1 MDLTGHTAIL
11 DEGQLR
17 HMSRNIRDLIPGESG
32 PDVIKQA
39 DVILASVYDAAAT
52 SGASVPYRVA
62 AWNALSAAFERCA
75 QHHDANTRHAILI
88 RWWTRVFDLY
98 FAQAHSVRPKSGRQL
113 LTALATVVGRTGR
126 DSMPKGAMN
135 HACRSMVEP
144 LSRGQDDSRVKT
156 CTLAL
161 VHFMSTG
168 VVSLD
173 EVMHQYSA
181 VSSTRSTS
189 HEAVGLAGIE
199 ALLGELFRWT
209 GKADF
214 GSTVGQLI
222 SIILDGATHEPVSTQ
237 DHESS
242 RSDCSLWS
250 SALRR
255 AIQDDSIDLQTLRV
269 HLLPTLFKRSS
280 PDYYIFLQA
289 IGLRGLLHPRQ
300 RSTANGDNLQL
311 RLLCASLQA
320 GKDLGILCE
329 AGSGEIFY
337 QDQTVNLPIR
347 GVARLLHHSVP
358 AVRLTALS
366 LLITSRAATRPIS
379 LSALTAIRRHLGHFF
394 ADTDADFRSE
404 VCGLVQR
411 LIDRIRA
418 ITAVLARQ
426 TSYHGGILHLSND
439 AESAETLR
447 YHKDFL
453 VWLSRFLR
461 WELRP
466 IASYQRHITGLKC
479 ILIAARSGLDCTVPS
494 GKLSKSALGEAKW
507 PFRFHLLSRALCG
520 LLLDRVVDPFDDVR
534 QTAAAILRL
543 YPADSRDCQRQTEL
557 TLSRAEHAM
566 LASGRADQADG
577 VAHLYALLQRQRQG
591 NGNTFLLIER
601 LERMISTA
609 QANLSE
615 AVARYPLHG
624 LLTSMRY
631 ILERSQQSLVHES
644 RYLTRLVE
652 ALNGIWEIVKP
663 ILCDDAPE
671 GYAPERADNT
681 EDVSTKDTLSYC
693 WRALKESSMLL
704 STMLQDLSMA
714 ESDYARKLAELC
726 FTQLAELRHRG
737 AFSTVAQT
745 WVVCCLSSRD
755 KVTVDGQSVLQQ
767 YYASVMSI
775 LRNKTTINTRRSA
788 GLPSLLCGI
797 LIADTDGQLL
807 KQTFADLEA
816 IARDEVAPDAVQE
829 GSLPQVHAMNC
840 LKDVLKNS
848 RLGERAEQYVPVAL
862 RLAADALQ
870 SRAWAVRNCGLMLFR
885 AVIDRLLGT
894 SNAYTEAE
902 ARTQRRL
909 SAEQHPHLLETVFEL
924 LESPLEAPELVAAR
938 SEGVFLALQLLERL
952 RVPGDRNAAMRQAVS
967 ALMGSPRWHVRAKAA
982 HTYATFIGDDE
993 AFEAFEAL
1001 LRTTTESQNALHGA
1015 LLCARHMNKRLML
1028 MYGHRLQVDRSR
1040 SAVQDES
1047 PLSMALIMG
1056 RMNELYNRNTCPST
1070 KAAYIDLVI
1079 DVTISTC
1086 SHRSSLGDVA
1096 HPDRPA
1102 IIDHVWTLAELR
1114 VHMDAGASTVA
1125 LRLALTRL
1133 LACQLLLTTKMPRD
1147 MQPDLGLLLTT
1158 LSKHD
1163 ADACTAFFSEATS
1176 ILRCSYEVTK
1186 AGLRTVLESFDDIGQ
1201 GPDVSLRLRS
1211 QILELLLCVDDRR
1224 PKIIVSPSVMTLDGA
1239 MPQSTNQLLL
1249 DLQLQWRAA
1258 CIERALC
1265 NQEVV
1270 SPSLIKHVHDW
1281 TSCCVAAV
1289 KGEAIHS
1296 RDAAAL
1302 ALARLRSTWTVLD
1315 STRGMSRDMLGLC
1328 MAVYDLLNDDDE
1340 DIRLLAATTTS
1351 RILATDDGIAC
1362 DRASVPAVASQRLL
1376 AFMIRKWSTDP
1387 DFAQEVTH
1395 RAFHALRS
1403 GQLNVK
1409 PWSQDDAKTSTSL
1422 FAEEKQNLYVDEA
1435 REVKAWSQV
1444 LMSLPT
1450 AAVPKRLVRH
1460 LSLNFTEGLNAL
1472 IFHATEPNGGPLGRS
1487 SRPEHFTLGLQI
1499 IYGAQYILWLSKAGV
1514 DLAVRPS
1521 TLRYQLANLAFCQS
1535 SLGCHALLRDE
1546 AERVLVKSTVDKLS
1560 GVYSVMRG
1568 VVTW

>member
-17 HMSRNIRDLIPGESG
+17 HMSRNIRELIPGESG
-32 PDVIKQA
+32 PDVIKQV
-39 DVILASVYDAAAT
+39 DDILASVYDAAGT
-52 SGASVPYRVA
+52 SGTSVPYRVA
-62 AWNALSAAFERCA
+62 AWNALSAALEQCA

-98 FAQAHSVRPKSGRQL
+98 VAQAHFVRPKSGRQL
-113 LTALATVVGRTGR
+113 MTTLATAVRRTGS

-144 LSRGQDDSRVKT
+144 LSLGQDDARVKT

-181 VSSTRSTS
+181 VSSGRSTS
-189 HEAVGLAGIE
+189 HEAVGQAGIE
-199 ALLGELFRWT
+199 ALLGGLFRWT
-209 GKADF
+209 GKADS
-214 GSTVGQLI
+214 GSTIGQLI

-237 DHESS
+237 GLSQGN
-242 RSDCSLWS
+242 RADCSLWS
-250 SALRR
+250 NALRH
-255 AIQDDSIDLQTLRV
+255 AIQDDSIDVQTLRV
-269 HLLPTLFKRSS
+269 HLLPMLFKRSS
-280 PDYYIFLQA
+280 PNYHIFLQT
-289 IGLRGLLHPRQ
+289 IGLRGLLDPQQ

-329 AGSGEIFY
+329 TDRHEIVY
-337 QDQTVNLPIR
+337 HDGTMNLPIR
-347 GVARLLHHSVP
+347 GVARLLHHSAP
-358 AVRLTALS
+358 IVRLTALS
-366 LLITSRAATRPIS
+366 LLITSRTATRPIS
-379 LSALTAIRRHLGHFF
+379 RSALHAIRRHLGHFF

-426 TSYHGGILHLSND
+426 TGHHGGMVHLAND
-439 AESAETLR
+439 AESTEILH

-453 VWLSRFLR
+453 VWLSQFLR

-466 IASYQRHITGLKC
+466 TASYQRHITGLKC
-479 ILIAARSGLDCTVPS
+479 ILIAARSGLDCTVAS
-494 GKLSKSALGEAKW
+494 GNLSKSALGEAKW
-507 PFRFHLLSRALCG
+507 PFRLHLLSRALCG

-543 YPADSRDCQRQTEL
+543 YPANSRDCQRQTEL
-557 TLSRAEHAM
+557 TLSQAEYAM

-591 NGNTFLLIER
+591 DGNTLLLLIER

-609 QANLSE
+609 QASLSE
-615 AVARYPLHG
+615 AVARCPLHG

-631 ILERSQQSLVHES
+631 ILERSQQSFIHES
-644 RYLTRLVE
+644 GYLTRLVE

-671 GYAPERADNT
+671 GYAPEHADNT

-714 ESDYARKLAELC
+714 ESDYARKLTELC

-745 WVVCCLSSRD
+745 WVVCCLSSREE
-755 KVTVDGQSVLQQ
+755 VTVDGQSVLQQ

-807 KQTFADLEA
+807 KQTFGDLEA

-848 RLGERAEQYVPVAL
+848 RLGERSEQHVPVAL

-909 SAEQHPHLLETVFEL
+909 SAEQHPQLLEVVFEQL
-924 LESPLEAPELVAAR
+924 QSQLEVPELASAR
-938 SEGVFLALQLLERL
+938 SEGVFPALQLLERL
-952 RVPGDRNAAMRQAVS
+952 RVPEHHINTVRQAVR
-967 ALMGSPRWHVRAKAA
+967 ALMGSPKWHVRAKAA
-982 HTYATFIGDDE
+982 HTYASFIGDDE
-993 AFEAFEAL
+993 AVEAFADL

-1015 LLCARHMNKRLML
+1015 LLCARQIDKRLIL
-1028 MYGHRLQVDRSR
+1028 GYDHRLQVDRSH
-1040 SAVQDES
+1040 SVVQEERQLYM
-1047 PLSMALIMG
+1047 PLVLG
-1056 RMNELYNRNTCPST
+1056 RMSELYTRNVCSLT

-1079 DVTISTC
+1079 DATIS
-1086 SHRSSLGDVA
+1086 SHQSSLGNVA
-1096 HPDRPA
+1096 QHDESA
-1102 IIDHVWTLAELR
+1102 IMDHVWTLAELR
-1114 VHMDAGASTVA
+1114 AHMYTGGSTVA
-1125 LRLALTRL
+1125 LRLTLARL

-1147 MQPDLGLLLTT
+1147 MQPGVRLLLTT

-1176 ILRCSYEVTK
+1176 MLKCSYEVTK
-1186 AGLRTVLESFDDIGQ
+1186 EGLRAILESCDDIGQ
-1201 GPDVSLRLRS
+1201 QRNVSLDLRCG
-1211 QILELLLCVDDRR
+1211 ILELLLCVDDSRHDV
-1224 PKIIVSPSVMTLDGA
+1224 IVSPSAMALDEA
-1239 MPQSTNQLLL
+1239 MPQSTNQRFL

-1258 CIERALC
+1258 FLERAIRSQDVL
-1265 NQEVV
+1265 
-1270 SPSLIKHVHDW
+1270 SSSLIKHVHDW
-1281 TSCCVAAV
+1281 TDSCVAAV
-1289 KGEAIHS
+1289 KGEAVHS

-1302 ALARLRSTWTVLD
+1302 SLARLRSTWTALD
-1315 STRGMSRDMLGLC
+1315 STQALSREMLGLC
-1328 MAVYDLLNDDDE
+1328 MATYDLLNDDDE
-1340 DIRLLAATTTS
+1340 DIRLLGATTTS
-1351 RILATDDGIAC
+1351 RILASGNDKVYDSE
-1362 DRASVPAVASQRLL
+1362 SVPAVANQRSL
-1376 AFMIRKWSTDP
+1376 AFMVRKWSTDP
-1387 DFAQEVTH
+1387 DFAQKVTH

-1444 LMSLPT
+1444 LMSLPPT
-1450 AAVPKRLVRH
+1450 AVPKRLVRH
-1460 LSLNFTEGLNAL
+1460 LSLNVAEGLNAL
-1472 IFHATEPNGGPLGRS
+1472 IFHATEPNGGSLGWS
-1487 SRPEHFTLGLQI
+1487 SHPEHFTLGLQI
-1499 IYGAQYILWLSKAGV
+1499 IYGAQYLLWLSKAGV
-1514 DLAVRPS
+1514 HLAVRPS
-1521 TLRYQLANLAFCQS
+1521 TLRYQLANSPLV
-1535 SLGCHALLRDE
+1535 
-1546 AERVLVKSTVDKLS
+1546 RVRRA
-1560 GVYSVMRG
+1560 VMRCCG
-1568 VVTW
+1568 TRRRGCW

>member
-39 DVILASVYDAAAT
+39 DAILASVYDAAAT

-62 AWNALSAAFERCA
+62 AWNALSAALERCA

-113 LTALATVVGRTGR
+113 LTALATVVRRTGR

-269 HLLPTLFKRSS
+269 HLLPTLFKRGS

-329 AGSGEIFY
+329 TGSGELFY

-426 TSYHGGILHLSND
+426 TCYHGGILHLSND

-466 IASYQRHITGLKC
+466 TASYQRHITGLKC

-520 LLLDRVVDPFDDVR
+520 LLLGRVVDPFDDVR

-591 NGNTFLLIER
+591 NGNTFLLLIER
-601 LERMISTA
+601 LEHMISTA

-807 KQTFADLEA
+807 KQTIADLEA

-938 SEGVFLALQLLERL
+938 SEGVFPALQLLERL
-952 RVPGDRNAAMRQAVS
+952 RVPGDHNAAMRQAVS

-993 AFEAFEAL
+993 AFEAFEDL
-1001 LRTTTESQNALHGA
+1001 LQTTTASQNALHGA
-1015 LLCARHMNKRLML
+1015 LLCARQINKRLML
-1028 MYGHRLQVDRSR
+1028 RYGHRLQVDRSR
-1040 SAVQDES
+1040 SAVEDES
-1047 PLSMALIMG
+1047 PMSMALIMG

-1079 DVTISTC
+1079 DVTIS
-1086 SHRSSLGDVA
+1086 SLRSSLGDVA

-1114 VHMDAGASTVA
+1114 VHMDTGGSTVA
-1125 LRLALTRL
+1125 LRLALARL
-1133 LACQLLLTTKMPRD
+1133 LACQLLLTIKIPRD
-1147 MQPDLGLLLTT
+1147 MQPDVGLLLTT

-1176 ILRCSYEVTK
+1176 MLKCSYEVTK
-1186 AGLRTVLESFDDIGQ
+1186 AGLRTVLESFDHIGQ
-1201 GPDVSLRLRS
+1201 EPDVRLCLRS

-1224 PKIIVSPSVMTLDGA
+1224 PKIIVFPSVMTLDGA
-1239 MPQSTNQLLL
+1239 MPQSTNQLCL

-1265 NQEVV
+1265 SQEVI

-1315 STRGMSRDMLGLC
+1315 GTRGMSRDMLGLC

-1362 DRASVPAVASQRLL
+1362 DSESVPAVAGQRLL
-1376 AFMIRKWSTDP
+1376 AFMVRKWSTDP
-1387 DFAQEVTH
+1387 DFAQEVTQ

-1422 FAEEKQNLYVDEA
+1422 FAREKQNLYVDEA

-1444 LMSLPT
+1444 LMNLTPT
-1450 AAVPKRLVRH
+1450 AVPKRSVQH
-1460 LSLNFTEGLNAL
+1460 LCQNVNEGLDAL
-1472 IFHATEPNGGPLGRS
+1472 IFHATEPNGGSLGWS
-1487 SRPEHFTLGLQI
+1487 SHPEHFTLGLQI
-1499 IYGAQYILWLSKAGV
+1499 IYGAQYLLWLSKAGV

-1521 TLRYQLANLAFCQS
+1521 TLRYQLATLAFGQGS
-1535 SLGCHALLRDE
+1535 AGCHALLRDE
-1546 AERVLVKSTVDKLS
+1546 AERVLVKPTVDKLFA
-1560 GVYSVMRG
+1560 VHSVLRG
-1568 VVTW
+1568 IIAW

>member
-1 MDLTGHTAIL
+1 MDLTGHTEIS

-32 PDVIKQA
+32 PDVIKQVDA
-39 DVILASVYDAAAT
+39 ILASVYDAAAT

-62 AWNALSAAFERCA
+62 AWNALSAALEQCA

-98 FAQAHSVRPKSGRQL
+98 VAQAHSVRPKSGRQL
-113 LTALATVVGRTGR
+113 LTTLATAVRRTGS
-126 DSMPKGAMN
+126 DPMPKGAMN

-144 LSRGQDDSRVKT
+144 LSRGQDDARVKT

-181 VSSTRSTS
+181 VLSGHSTS
-189 HEAVGLAGIE
+189 HETGGQAGIE

-214 GSTVGQLI
+214 GSTIGQLI
-222 SIILDGATHEPVSTQ
+222 SIILDGATHKPVSTQ
-237 DHESS
+237 DLSQGN
-242 RSDCSLWS
+242 RPDCSLWS
-250 SALRR
+250 NALQH
-255 AIQDDSIDLQTLRV
+255 AIQDDSIDVQTLRV
-269 HLLPTLFKRSS
+269 HLLPMLFKRSS

-289 IGLRGLLHPRQ
+289 IGIRGLLDPRQ

-320 GKDLGILCE
+320 GKDFGILCE
-329 AGSGEIFY
+329 TDRHKIVYHDG
-337 QDQTVNLPIR
+337 TVNLPIR
-347 GVARLLHHSVP
+347 GVARLLHHSAP
-358 AVRLTALS
+358 IVRLTALS
-366 LLITSRAATRPIS
+366 LLITSRTATRPIS
-379 LSALTAIRRHLGHFF
+379 QSALHAIKRHLGHFF

-426 TSYHGGILHLSND
+426 TGRHGGIVHLVND
-439 AESAETLR
+439 AESTETLR

-453 VWLSRFLR
+453 VWLSQFLR

-466 IASYQRHITGLKC
+466 TASYQRHITGLKC
-479 ILIAARSGLDCTVPS
+479 ILIAARSGLDCTVAR
-494 GKLSKSALGEAKW
+494 GNLSKSALGEAKW
-507 PFRFHLLSRALCG
+507 PFRLHLLSRALCG
-520 LLLDRVVDPFDDVR
+520 LLLDRIVDPFDDVR

-543 YPADSRDCQRQTEL
+543 YPADSRDCQWQIEL

-591 NGNTFLLIER
+591 DGNTLLLLIER

-631 ILERSQQSLVHES
+631 ILERSQQPLVHES
-644 RYLTRLVE
+644 GYLTRLVE

-663 ILCDDAPE
+663 VLCDDAPE
-671 GYAPERADNT
+671 GYAPEHADNT

-693 WRALKESSMLL
+693 WRALKESGMLL
-704 STMLQDLSMA
+704 STMLQDSSMA
-714 ESDYARKLAELC
+714 ESDNAIKLTGLC

-745 WVVCCLSSRD
+745 WVVCCLASRN

-807 KQTFADLEA
+807 KQTYADLEA
-816 IARDEVAPDAVQE
+816 IARDEVASDAVQE

-848 RLGERAEQYVPVAL
+848 RLGERSEQYVPVAL

-870 SRAWAVRNCGLMLFR
+870 SSAWAVRNCGLMLFR

-909 SAEQHPHLLETVFEL
+909 SAAQHPQLLETVFGL
-924 LESPLEAPELVAAR
+924 LESPLEAPELVSAR
-938 SEGVFLALQLLERL
+938 SEGVFPALQLLERL
-952 RVPGDRNAAMRQAVS
+952 RVPSDRIAAMRQAVR

-993 AFEAFEAL
+993 AFEAFEDL
-1001 LRTTTESQNALHGA
+1001 LHITTASQNALHGA
-1015 LLCARHMNKRLML
+1015 LLCARHINKRLML
-1028 MYGHRLQVDRSR
+1028 IYGHRLQVDRSR

-1079 DVTISTC
+1079 DVTIS

-1096 HPDRPA
+1096 HPDEPA
-1102 IIDHVWTLAELR
+1102 IVDHVWTLAELR
-1114 VHMDAGASTVA
+1114 VHMDTGGSTVA
-1125 LRLALTRL
+1125 LRLTLARL
-1133 LACQLLLTTKMPRD
+1133 LACQLLLTIEMPKD
-1147 MQPDLGLLLTT
+1147 MKLDVRLLLTT

-1163 ADACTAFFSEATS
+1163 ADACTALFLEATS
-1176 ILRCSYEVTK
+1176 MFKGGYEVTE
-1186 AGLRTVLESFDDIGQ
+1186 GLRTVLESCDDIGQ
-1201 GPDVSLRLRS
+1201 QRNVSLGLRCG
-1211 QILELLLCVDDRR
+1211 ILELLSSVDDSRHDV
-1224 PKIIVSPSVMTLDGA
+1224 IVSPSAMALDEA
-1239 MPQSTNQLLL
+1239 MPQSTNQRFL

-1258 CIERALC
+1258 CLKRAIPS
-1265 NQEVV
+1265 QDVM
-1270 SPSLIKHVHDW
+1270 SSSLIKHVHDW
-1281 TSCCVAAV
+1281 TDSCVAAV
-1289 KGEAIHS
+1289 KGEAVHS

-1302 ALARLRSTWTVLD
+1302 SLARLRLTWKVLS
-1315 STRGMSRDMLGLC
+1315 STREVSREMLSLC
-1328 MAVYDLLNDDDE
+1328 MATYDLLNDDDE
-1340 DIRLLAATTTS
+1340 GIRLLAATTTS
-1351 RILATDDGIAC
+1351 HKLAC
-1362 DRASVPAVASQRLL
+1362 DNSRAYDGESVPAVAGQRLL

-1387 DFAQEVTH
+1387 DFVREATH
-1395 RAFHALRS
+1395 RAFHGLCC
-1403 GQLNVK
+1403 GQLNAE
-1409 PWSQDDAKTSTSL
+1409 PWLQGDAETNKSL
-1422 FAEEKQNLYVDEA
+1422 FVEEKQNLYIDEA
-1435 REVKAWSQV
+1435 REVKAWSHV
-1444 LMSLPT
+1444 LMSLPPT
-1450 AAVPKRLVRH
+1450 AVPKRLVRH
-1460 LSLNFTEGLNAL
+1460 LSLNVAEGLNAL
-1472 IFHATEPNGGPLGRS
+1472 IFHATEPNGGSLGWS
-1487 SRPEHFTLGLQI
+1487 SHPEHFTLGLQI
-1499 IYGAQYILWLSKAGV
+1499 IYGAQYLLWLSKAGV
-1514 DLAVRPS
+1514 HLAVRPS
-1521 TLRYQLANLAFCQS
+1521 TLRYQLANLAFGQS
-1535 SLGCHALLRDE
+1535 SPGCHALLRDE
-1546 AERVLVKSTVDKLS
+1546 AEKVLVKSTVDKLFA
-1560 GVYSVMRG
+1560 VHSVLRG
-1568 VVTW
+1568 IIAW